1 MDWTGLVPT
10 TEVLANIAQIIS
22 AIAVIISLLYVGYQI
37 KQNTGEIRSAN
48 RQQLL
53 SRSMSVTLAFGAPEW
68 SRIITMLRTGG
79 TLSAAEMTQAE
90 YIVRTVLY
98 DVQEGFWLHKEKRL
112 DDAYWKTRSQM
123 ILSYLETAIARD
135 IYRRDKSI
143 GVLDRDFV
151 QWLDGALK
159 QRLSE

>member
-1 MDWTGLVPT
+1 
-10 TEVLANIAQIIS
+10 
-22 AIAVIISLLYVGYQI
+22 
-37 KQNTGEIRSAN
+37 
-48 RQQLL
+48 
-53 SRSMSVTLAFGAPEW
+53 MSVTLAFGAPEW

-123 ILSYLETAIARD
+123 ILSYLEIAVARD
-135 IYRRDKSI
+135 IYRRDTSI
-143 GVLDRDFV
+143 GILDPAFYS
-151 QWLDGALK
+151 
-159 QRLSE
+159 LSISRAR